1 MSLNLC
7 ISLWSHECFCVL
19 YCIVKFSPMCTLV
32 CTCYTVLL
40 QFFCCVQVKL
50 SDFGFC
56 ARLSSPN
63 KRKKSLVGTPYWMAP
78 EMIAGEPYGTKVMK
92 LPY

>member
-1 MSLNLC
+1 MHIQHS
-7 ISLWSHECFCVL
+7 SVL
-19 YCIVKFSPMCTLV
+19 IL
-32 CTCYTVLL
+32 
-40 QFFCCVQVKL
+40 FFCVQVKL

-78 EMIAGEPYGTKVMK
+78 EMIAGEPYGTKVSNYSTVCILSLFMNVS
-92 LPY
+92 